1 MGLRAEHGVLPT
13 GHCDKHPCAQVL
25 PVGESINP
33 RVPIVVTDEEY
44 GDADY
49 DVFAVFGYAMYVC
62 QALEEGVIHALTTL
76 VFLPRELERL
86 RRSK

>member
-1 MGLRAEHGVLPT
+1 M
-13 GHCDKHPCAQVL
+13 
-25 PVGESINP
+25 
-33 RVPIVVTDEEY
+33 VTDEEY